1 MRSMPHKLQADAL
14 DIDLRQ
20 LLDSEAIGEQ
30 AELLRRL
37 TARGHALT
45 QPTLSRHLKR
55 LGYVKQ
61 DGVWRAPVTREA
73 LPLRRVGIAP
83 PNLLV
88 LKTDPGFA
96 NALAARLDD
105 APLPGQIGTLAGDD
119 TVFVAVL
126 PEELV
131 AAHERL
137 GRRFRIGAG

>member
-1 MRSMPHKLQADAL
+1 MRLMPHKLQADAL
-14 DIDLRQ
+14 DADLRQ

-37 TARGHALT
+37 LERGHALT
-45 QPTLSRHLKR
+45 QPTLSRHLRR

-61 DGVWRAPVTREA
+61 GGSWQQPALREP

-96 NALAARLDD
+96 NALASRLD
-105 APLPGQIGTLAGDD
+105 AAALPGQVGTLAGDD

-126 PEELV
+126 PEELD
-131 AAHERL
+131 AAISQL
-137 GRRFRIGAG
+137 KRRFRIDA

>member
-1 MRSMPHKLQADAL
+1 MRGMPHKLQADAL
-14 DIDLRQ
+14 DADLRP
-20 LLDSEAIGEQ
+20 LLEQEAIGEQ

-61 DGVWRAPVTREA
+61 DGVWCAPVNRETLA
-73 LPLRRVGIAP
+73 LRRVGIAP

-126 PEELV
+126 PEELETAV
-131 AAHERL
+131 SRL
-137 GRRFRIGAG
+137 RQRFRVDR